1 MPSDTIKF
9 LAVALCALVLIPS
22 GAHLLEL
29 ASKMQLSRERYLVV
43 QALYRGWALSGVLV
57 VAALVF
63 TLCLTLRL
71 RGQPGFGAALVAFA
85 CLIATQAVFWSTT
98 YPVNVTTHNWTSAP
112 EHWQAL
118 RARWEYSHAASAVL
132 NLTALF
138 SSLKAVLKSAR

>member
-1 MPSDTIKF
+1 MSADTIKF
-9 LAVALCALVLIPS
+9 AAVALCAMVLIPS

-43 QALYRGWALSGVLV
+43 QELYRGWALSGFLI
-57 VAALVF
+57 VAALLS
-63 TLCLTLRL
+63 TLWLTLRL
-71 RGQPGFGAALVAFA
+71 RGQPGFMAALIAFA

-98 YPVNVTTHNWTSAP
+98 YPVNVATQNWTRAP

-132 NLTALF
+132 NIAALF
-138 SSLKAVLKSAR
+138 ASLKAVLASSH